1 MSRSSVGA
9 ILGASLLMG
18 CVTDGGL
25 DGGSTGGSGISWSGP
40 ATRDPFY
47 RSPGLGADP
56 FGGWSG
62 SPRSSGRTFR
72 PSPNVV
78 CDRATETCYRGRDID
93 ASETRDVFGRGA
105 AREVDRI
112 RDAAGTNRVY
122 RVSNKVVCD
131 RRTKVC
137 YKNGHPDNSET
148 KDFFGR
154 NLPR

>member
-1 MSRSSVGA
+1 MSRRSVGA
-9 ILGASLLMG
+9 ILGASLLAG
-18 CVTDGGL
+18 CVTDGN
-25 DGGSTGGSGISWSGP
+25 GSGIQWSGP
-40 ATRDPFY
+40 ADQEPFA
-47 RSPGLGADP
+47 RSPYA
-56 FGGWSG
+56 FGPGPSAGWGG
-62 SPRSSGRTFR
+62 SARAGSRTFR

-78 CDRATETCYRGRDID
+78 CDRATQTCYRGRDID
-93 ASETRDVFGRGA
+93 ASETRDVFGRKA

-112 RDAAGTNRVY
+112 RDEAGTNRIY

>member
-1 MSRSSVGA
+1 MKKGSVGA
-9 ILGASLLMG
+9 ILGASLLAG
-18 CVTDGGL
+18 CVTDGGGFGN
-25 DGGSTGGSGISWSGP
+25 GGSDIRWSGP
-40 ATRDPFY
+40 VSQDPFT
-47 RSPGLGADP
+47 RSPYGFGPDP
-56 FGGWSG
+56 FGGWGRPSG
-62 SPRSSGRTFR
+62 SGSRTFR
-72 PSPNVV
+72 PRPGVV

-93 ASETRDVFGRGA
+93 ASETRDVFGRSA

-112 RDAAGTNRVY
+112 RDEAGTNRIY

-131 RRTKVC
+131 RRSKTC

>member
-1 MSRSSVGA
+1 MRISKVLVA
-9 ILGASLLMG
+9 AAMLAG
-18 CVTDGGL
+18 CGGDGGFR
-25 DGGSTGGSGISWSGP
+25 DMDSAMGGGSGIRWSGP
-40 ATRDPFY
+40 ASPDPFAA
-47 RSPGLGADP
+47 SP
-56 FGGWSG
+56 FGFGG
-62 SPRSSGRTFR
+62 SPFGRGMGSSGGRTFR
-72 PSPNVV
+72 PSPGVV

-93 ASETRDVFGRGA
+93 ASETRDVFGRSA